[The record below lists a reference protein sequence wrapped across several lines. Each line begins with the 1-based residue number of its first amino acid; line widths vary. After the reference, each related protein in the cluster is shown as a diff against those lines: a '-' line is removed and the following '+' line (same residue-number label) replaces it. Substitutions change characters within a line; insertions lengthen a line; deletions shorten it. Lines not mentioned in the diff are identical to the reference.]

1 MTEEHYGHFSRIG
14 DVLKANINDMID
26 RAKDPEKMVKQI
38 IWTSKG
44 SQQGNTG
51 TGQGNG
57 KRAHCKA
64 AV

>member
-1 MTEEHYGHFSRIG
+1 MGIFSRIG

-26 RAKDPEKMVKQI
+26 RAEDPEKMVNH
-38 IWTSKG
+38 SGSAKG